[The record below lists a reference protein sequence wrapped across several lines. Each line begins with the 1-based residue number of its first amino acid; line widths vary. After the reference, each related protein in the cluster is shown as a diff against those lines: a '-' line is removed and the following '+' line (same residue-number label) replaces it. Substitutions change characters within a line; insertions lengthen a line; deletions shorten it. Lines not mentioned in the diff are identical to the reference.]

1 MCVTYDMIHDMCKS
15 IPIKLELARMS
26 PREIIVSNLDFYDL
40 KSLLD
45 FIYLLHE
52 IAGGGR
58 C

>member
-1 MCVTYDMIHDMCKS
+1 MIRDMYKS

-45 FIYLLHE
+45 LIYLLHE

>member
-1 MCVTYDMIHDMCKS
+1 MTYDMIHDMCKS

-26 PREIIVSNLDFYDL
+26 PREITVSNLDFYDL